1 MALSLTTIDIIRNYT
16 KDNDG
21 HLKHMVNDTWMLQKK
36 EMKIVREILIDMSI
50 RLGNVDA
57 LKFLYQSYPIDEDF
71 PPIFSN
77 LDYAVS
83 FSNRKTVKYI
93 LGLVIEDDNYGGPNI
108 YLEDL
113 RKHQN
118 VRNPHFSEIHNLLD
132 GLEQFTEKDHFNKD
146 VIYPLWRGRLCDIDD
161 CDDVPFMDPKCPHG
175 EHFRRFWSWFE
186 NEEDINKNNLA
197 QIKQILEN
205 EDIKKNLAQIRQ
217 MMANFDD
224 LQERSQKEHS
234 INEIYKLLNLSFK
247 DLIALPSHE
256 ILMKTCFKSAQNNV
270 KSSQNVPEC
279 LKFIELYQNLHPDNN

>member
-77 LDYAVS
+77 LDFAVS

-93 LGLVIEDDNYGGPNI
+93 LGLVMEDDNYGEPVI
-108 YLEDL
+108 HLKDL
-113 RKHQN
+113 KKHEN

-132 GLEQFTEKDHFNKD
+132 DLKQFEEKNHPMGLQ
-146 VIYPLWRGRLCDIDD
+146 
-161 CDDVPFMDPKCPHG
+161 
-175 EHFRRFWSWFE
+175 
-186 NEEDINKNNLA
+186 
-197 QIKQILEN
+197 
-205 EDIKKNLAQIRQ
+205 
-217 MMANFDD
+217 
-224 LQERSQKEHS
+224 
-234 INEIYKLLNLSFK
+234 
-247 DLIALPSHE
+247 
-256 ILMKTCFKSAQNNV
+256 
-270 KSSQNVPEC
+270 
-279 LKFIELYQNLHPDNN
+279 HPYL